1 MSGLLTSIA
10 GVLSG
15 LLGAMGL
22 GGGGILI
29 IYLSLFTDTPQA
41 TAQGINLIFFIPSAL
56 IAVFVYFKKKLIS
69 LKVAVVSSIL
79 GVVGAFFGT
88 KLSYMLDD
96 NILSKLFGILLL
108 IMGLSLLFSKK
119 ESKYF

>member
-1 MSGLLTSIA
+1 MSEILTSIA

-69 LKVAVVSSIL
+69 LKVAVISSVL

-108 IMGLSLLFSKK
+108 IMGLSQLFSKK
-119 ESKYF
+119 ESK